1 MSVVPDVGYASL
13 LGLLDDWRQLT
24 LAENKAI
31 RALDWDTLR
40 ELQNQKIQ
48 LQPRIARGEA
58 GLFAPGSES
67 IPARAAEKR
76 RLREC
81 VEELAKLE
89 KQNSESLASLIAS
102 GKQRIE
108 NAGQSLRSLR
118 VVQRAYAKASQSFW
132 HSYS

>member
-1 MSVVPDVGYASL
+1 MSAVPDAGVASL
-13 LGLLDDWRQLT
+13 LGLLDDWRRLT
-24 LAENKAI
+24 LAEKEAI
-31 RALDWDTLR
+31 DSLDWDTLR
-40 ELQNQKIQ
+40 DLQKQKAQ
-48 LQPRIARGEA
+48 LQPQIARGEA
-58 GLFAPGSES
+58 EVFGPGSAAT
-67 IPARAAEKR
+67 PKRAAEKR

-89 KQNSESLASLIAS
+89 KKNGDSLAILIAAD
-102 GKQRIE
+102 KQRLE